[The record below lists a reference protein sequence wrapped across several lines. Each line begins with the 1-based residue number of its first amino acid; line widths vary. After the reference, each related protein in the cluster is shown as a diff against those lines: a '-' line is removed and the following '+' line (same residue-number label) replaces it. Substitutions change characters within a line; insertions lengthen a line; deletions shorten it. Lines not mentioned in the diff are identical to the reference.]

1 MHHDEKIALDNIVE
15 AENAEILEEC
25 NFHRESCED
34 ELLLSDD
41 VLKAADK
48 WGDRYRVLGSDALQ
62 MMLALPSLLQS
73 LQPTT
78 PNFEQSP
85 NLCHKFNIT
94 CIYAHLLKSIYVL
107 CNQ

>member
-1 MHHDEKIALDNIVE
+1 MDNIVE

-25 NFHRESCED
+25 NFHWESCED

-62 MMLALPSLLQS
+62 MMLALPYLFKLL
-73 LQPTT
+73 
-78 PNFEQSP
+78 
-85 NLCHKFNIT
+85 
-94 CIYAHLLKSIYVL
+94 
-107 CNQ
+107 